1 MKREFDIFQ
10 CERLQQL
17 WPLMLRKDSNR
28 KLSIK
33 MLSSKLNYASDRSL
47 GMVIKGQRTPS
58 QDMID
63 RISRYL
69 KLNELEHLY
78 LINLVKKQKLANQNR
93 PTTDVD
99 QTLEKIKPSSAEY
112 IQLSQSDLAVMTN
125 WYYFPL
131 LEVVDYLAE
140 DASLENICT
149 GFEGDVD
156 PKDIKSALKTF
167 EKLGMLHQNKNGIYL
182 RPNRKFLTTT
192 FDVPSSAIQ
201 QTHKNILCRAEQ
213 ALEQQSILDREFISK
228 TVTIDKANLSVI
240 KNTLRQI
247 MESAHKNIKETE
259 DPTDVYQLNLQFY
272 RQARLR
278 D

>member
-78 LINLVKKQKLANQNR
+78 LINLVKKK
-93 PTTDVD
+93 VKD
-99 QTLEKIKPSSAEY
+99 QTGIKLE
-112 IQLSQSDLAVMTN
+112 
-125 WYYFPL
+125 
-131 LEVVDYLAE
+131 LEIVVVE
-140 DASLENICT
+140 
-149 GFEGDVD
+149 
-156 PKDIKSALKTF
+156 
-167 EKLGMLHQNKNGIYL
+167 
-182 RPNRKFLTTT
+182 
-192 FDVPSSAIQ
+192 
-201 QTHKNILCRAEQ
+201 
-213 ALEQQSILDREFISK
+213 
-228 TVTIDKANLSVI
+228 
-240 KNTLRQI
+240 
-247 MESAHKNIKETE
+247 
-259 DPTDVYQLNLQFY
+259 
-272 RQARLR
+272 
-278 D
+278 